1 MKKIS
6 LTMMILL
13 ALVLGMIIGVVLNN
27 TASPDTAKLYAQ
39 EISIFTT
46 IFLRLIKMIIAPL
59 VVSTLVVGIAKMGDV
74 KALGRIF
81 SKTLFLFICASLLS
95 IALGLITVNFFMPG
109 TGINFVAHGAETTGV
124 VASEPFTLKV
134 FISHAFPTSIVDAMA
149 HNEILQIVV
158 FSIFLGCSLTAIG
171 EKGSAIVHALD
182 SLAHAMLKLTG
193 YVMLFAPLTVFAAI
207 SALIAERGLAV
218 MVSAGIFMGEFYF
231 TMLLLWVLLIGL
243 AIVYVG
249 PCIRRL
255 TRALSEP
262 ALLAFTTSSS
272 EAAFP
277 GTLEKLEQ
285 FGVSPKI
292 ASFVLPIG

>member
-1 MKKIS
+1 MLHTEPKPPEWS
-6 LTMMILL
+6 
-13 ALVLGMIIGVVLNN
+13 
-27 TASPDTAKLYAQ
+27 
-39 EISIFTT
+39 
-46 IFLRLIKMIIAPL
+46 
-59 VVSTLVVGIAKMGDV
+59 
-74 KALGRIF
+74 
-81 SKTLFLFICASLLS
+81 
-95 IALGLITVNFFMPG
+95 
-109 TGINFVAHGAETTGV
+109 
-124 VASEPFTLKV
+124 ASEPFTLKV

-171 EKGSAIVHALD
+171 EKGSGHRSRLRFAGTCHVKAHWLRHALRSPD
-182 SLAHAMLKLTG
+182 RIRCYFSIDWLN
-193 YVMLFAPLTVFAAI
+193 
-207 SALIAERGLAV
+207 EDLAV

-231 TMLLLWVLLIGL
+231 TMLFTLGAAYRVWPSFM
-243 AIVYVG
+243 VG

-292 ASFVLPIG
+292 CQLCLTHWLLI

>member
-1 MKKIS
+1 M
-6 LTMMILL
+6 
-13 ALVLGMIIGVVLNN
+13 
-27 TASPDTAKLYAQ
+27 
-39 EISIFTT
+39 
-46 IFLRLIKMIIAPL
+46 
-59 VVSTLVVGIAKMGDV
+59 
-74 KALGRIF
+74 
-81 SKTLFLFICASLLS
+81 
-95 IALGLITVNFFMPG
+95 
-109 TGINFVAHGAETTGV
+109 
-124 VASEPFTLKV
+124 
-134 FISHAFPTSIVDAMA
+134 
-149 HNEILQIVV
+149 V

-255 TRALSEP
+255 TRALWNPPCWHLPHPVLKRLFRERLKNWSRYEHFP
-262 ALLAFTTSSS
+262 QNCQLCLTHWLL
-272 EAAFP
+272 
-277 GTLEKLEQ
+277 
-285 FGVSPKI
+285 I
-292 ASFVLPIG
+292 

>member
-1 MKKIS
+1 
-6 LTMMILL
+6 
-13 ALVLGMIIGVVLNN
+13 
-27 TASPDTAKLYAQ
+27 
-39 EISIFTT
+39 
-46 IFLRLIKMIIAPL
+46 
-59 VVSTLVVGIAKMGDV
+59 
-74 KALGRIF
+74 
-81 SKTLFLFICASLLS
+81 
-95 IALGLITVNFFMPG
+95 
-109 TGINFVAHGAETTGV
+109 
-124 VASEPFTLKV
+124 
-134 FISHAFPTSIVDAMA
+134 MA

-277 GTLEKLEQ
+277 GTLEKLSNLAFPQ
-285 FGVSPKI
+285 NCQLCLTHWLLI
-292 ASFVLPIG
+292 